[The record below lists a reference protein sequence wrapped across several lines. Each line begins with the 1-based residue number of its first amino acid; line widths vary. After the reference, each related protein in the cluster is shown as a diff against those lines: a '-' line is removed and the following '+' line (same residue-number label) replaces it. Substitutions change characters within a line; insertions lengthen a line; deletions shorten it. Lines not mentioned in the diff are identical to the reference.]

1 MFLSWFGGT
10 FVTLKYRKNLF
21 DNLTEWLCV
30 RGGKGNEREGER
42 GCMYNLKSGSLV
54 MFLVKLWR
62 SRRSYHMSPRPLR
75 DWLGLL
81 GIARRTIVFAVGVC

>member
-1 MFLSWFGGT
+1 
-10 FVTLKYRKNLF
+10 
-21 DNLTEWLCV
+21 
-30 RGGKGNEREGER
+30 
-42 GCMYNLKSGSLV
+42 MYNLKSGSLV

>member
-30 RGGKGNEREGER
+30 RGGR
-42 GCMYNLKSGSLV
+42 GTRVYVQFKEWEFGYVSSETV
-54 MFLVKLWR
+54 AQPEIISHVAET
-62 SRRSYHMSPRPLR
+62 
-75 DWLGLL
+75 LG
-81 GIARRTIVFAVGVC
+81 